1 MVVGGGGLQQH
12 FVFPFRKEVEV
23 EGSSGGG
30 GGGGLQTYICYHV
43 AALMISFNLIS
54 L

>member
-1 MVVGGGGLQQH
+1 MGGSTATFRVSLSEGGGGRG
-12 FVFPFRKEVEV
+12 VF
-23 EGSSGGG
+23 GGG